1 MSWTKIP
8 APKSEDK
15 PIPVYGRSIE
25 DDVENS
31 CSIVNVAF
39 NPTVLN
45 DSQLKKVAMELAFD
59 YIEQQNNTKVNRNEY
74 SILKESRYFGDLNQ
88 IQKFISVKKESPETL
103 EASMIDSDLPENL
116 IQKLTNLST
125 KKSASTT
132 TNETN
137 KHVVIEE
144 LKSTPPQTLK
154 LPIYEEKV
162 KDSFYTLKIHLPL
175 VESFSECEL
184 NIDSVNKS
192 ILLDVQNTY
201 KNLMI
206 PFGHLEGSFIV
217 DTSQIQAKFVRKDRI
232 LKVKI
237 PLISNLSK

>member
-25 DDVENS
+25 NDVENS

-45 DSQLKKVAMELAFD
+45 DSQLKKVALELAFE

-74 SILKESRYFGDLNQ
+74 SILKEKRYFGDLSQ
-88 IQKFISVKKESPETL
+88 IQKFISVKKESTETT
-103 EASMIDSDLPENL
+103 EASVIDSDLPENL

-125 KKSASTT
+125 KKSSSS
-132 TNETN
+132 TNETS

-144 LKSTPPQTLK
+144 ITSTPPQTLK

-175 VESFSECEL
+175 AESFSECEL
-184 NIDSVNKS
+184 NIDSVNKC
-192 ILLDVQNTY
+192 ILLDVQNIY
-201 KNLMI
+201 KKLMI
-206 PFGHLEGSFIV
+206 PFGHLEESFIV
-217 DTSQIQAKFVRKDRI
+217 DTSQIQAKFVRKDRM

-237 PLISNLSK
+237 PLISNLTK